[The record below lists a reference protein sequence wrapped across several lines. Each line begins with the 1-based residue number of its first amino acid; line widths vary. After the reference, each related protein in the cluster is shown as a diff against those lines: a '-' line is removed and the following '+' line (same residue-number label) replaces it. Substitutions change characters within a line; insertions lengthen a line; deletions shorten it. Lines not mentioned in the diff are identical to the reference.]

1 MVLKVTRL
9 SDAEQINIEDIEL
22 DDSCIISID
31 ASTDTTGVCIV
42 RCYDSTPLYS
52 ISMKRGKGMSA
63 IEYKIEFKQ
72 LIAKLILQN
81 RSVYRHVKTIVQE
94 EPFISAMKN
103 TTSILLSLRTSVPE
117 LLVERKDLLS
127 EFNYVEMN
135 NKAWKKEFF
144 KPDKLPNNSEQE
156 KKMARIKLE
165 CMYNVYNNLTQDE
178 VDAACMG
185 IVSCWRIA
193 TGQKIESKKPARKFT
208 YDIEFIG
215 SDSIEDVLET
225 ITDLNIPSEVIKNG
239 VSIISLPSNGN
250 LDKKIYSEMGD
261 EDKVLIFK
269 MSKKTAGNLVLK
281 YRLYDL
287 ANMYDNIYGVVW
299 RKNRKK

>member
-9 SDAEQINIEDIEL
+9 SDGEQINIEDIEL
-22 DDSCIISID
+22 ENSCIISID

-42 RCYDSTPLYS
+42 QCKDFAPLYS

-72 LIAKLILQN
+72 LVAKLILQN
-81 RSVYRHVKTIVQE
+81 RSVYKNVRTIVQE

-127 EFNYVEMN
+127 EFHYVEMN

-165 CMYNVYNNLTQDE
+165 CTYPVYNNLTQDE

-185 IVSCWRIA
+185 IVSCWRLA
-193 TGQKIESKKPARKFT
+193 SGQKIESKKPARKFN

-225 ITDLNIPSEVIKNG
+225 IDDLNIPSEVVKNG

>member
-1 MVLKVTRL
+1 
-9 SDAEQINIEDIEL
+9 
-22 DDSCIISID
+22 
-31 ASTDTTGVCIV
+31 
-42 RCYDSTPLYS
+42 
-52 ISMKRGKGMSA
+52 
-63 IEYKIEFKQ
+63 
-72 LIAKLILQN
+72 
-81 RSVYRHVKTIVQE
+81 
-94 EPFISAMKN
+94 
-103 TTSILLSLRTSVPE
+103 
-117 LLVERKDLLS
+117 
-127 EFNYVEMN
+127 
-135 NKAWKKEFF
+135 
-144 KPDKLPNNSEQE
+144 
-156 KKMARIKLE
+156 MA
-165 CMYNVYNNLTQDE
+165 D
-178 VDAACMG
+178 G
-185 IVSCWRIA
+185 IF
-193 TGQKIESKKPARKFT
+193 GQKIESKKPARKFT